1 MHTVNKSVGL
11 KSYPKVYFELI
22 FVGFTLFMGMR
33 LPAAFLPIFA
43 DELDPSGFLVGFV
56 VSAWFFSRVFMEL
69 PSGVLADRFG
79 KRRLLVGGLAL
90 SAVGAFVCSMAN
102 SIYLLI
108 VGRTIW
114 GLGTALFFMS
124 NTAVILD
131 LFKSSMRGRALGT
144 FQGIEFIG
152 SFIGAPIGGF
162 IIGFVGYR
170 GVFSLAF
177 VLMLFSLSVA
187 SISKGLHRIDT
198 SRREGSQV
206 SVKEAVLSLG
216 TWGLAAICISNF
228 LRMLIMMG
236 VMSTVFPLYLNYQ
249 LGISVE
255 YIGIIMSLRTV
266 GYILSTVTSGYLSD
280 MFGRK
285 PMIISGTLLQIGC
298 LYAYALLPSFEL
310 LLLIGLFDGFGGG
323 MSFTSL
329 IVLLSEIV
337 PAQIRGGAIGM
348 YRTFMDIGGLVGP
361 PFFMLVFT
369 GMGSYV
375 TFLTAIAILAL
386 NIALMVT
393 IKAEKP
399 QFKPSKVSNQA

>member
-1 MHTVNKSVGL
+1 MGL
-11 KSYPKVYFELI
+11 KSYPRLYFELI

-33 LPAAFLPIFA
+33 LPDAFLPIFA
-43 DELDPSGFLVGFV
+43 DELDPTGVLVGFV
-56 VSAWFFSRVFMEL
+56 ISAWFFSRIFMEL
-69 PSGVLADRFG
+69 PSGVLADRVG

-90 SAVGAFVCSMAN
+90 SAVGALICSMAN

-108 VGRTIW
+108 LGRTIW

-124 NTAVILD
+124 NTALILD

-162 IIGFVGYR
+162 IVGFIGYT
-170 GVFSLAF
+170 GVFSLAL
-177 VLMLFSLSVA
+177 VLMLCSLSLA
-187 SISKGLHRIDT
+187 SISRDLRKVDT

-206 SVKEAVLSLG
+206 SVREAVLSLG
-216 TWGLAAICISNF
+216 TWGLAAVCISNL

-255 YIGIIMSLRTV
+255 YIGIVMSLRTV

-285 PMIISGTLLQIGC
+285 PMIISGTLLQTGC
-298 LYAYALLPSFEL
+298 MYAYALLPSFEL
-310 LLLIGLFDGFGGG
+310 LLLIGLFDGFGSG

-337 PAQIRGGAIGM
+337 PPGVRGGAIGM
-348 YRTFMDIGGLVGP
+348 YRTFMDIGGLTGP
-361 PFFMLVFT
+361 LFFMLIFT
-369 GMGSYV
+369 NMGPYI
-375 TFLTAIAILAL
+375 TFLVAVAILAL
-386 NIALMVT
+386 NIALVLT
-393 IKAEKP
+393 IRAKKP
-399 QFKPSKVSNQA
+399 QAKPDQVSG

>member
-1 MHTVNKSVGL
+1 MYTVERSVGL
-11 KSYPKVYFELI
+11 KSYPRVYFELI
-22 FVGFTLFMGMR
+22 FVGFTLFMGMK
-33 LPAAFLPIFA
+33 LPDAFLPIFA
-43 DELDPSGFLVGFV
+43 DELDPTGVLVGFV
-56 VSAWFFSRVFMEL
+56 ISAWFFSRIFMEI
-69 PSGVLADRFG
+69 PSGVLADRVG

-90 SAVGAFVCSMAN
+90 SAVGAFVCSLAN

-108 VGRTIW
+108 LGRTIW

-162 IIGFVGYR
+162 IVGFIGYT
-170 GVFSLAF
+170 GVFSLAL
-177 VLMLFSLSVA
+177 VLMLCSLSAA
-187 SISKGLHRIDT
+187 SISKDLRKVDT

-206 SVKEAVLSLG
+206 SVREAVLSLG
-216 TWGLAAICISNF
+216 TWGLAAICISNL

-285 PMIISGTLLQIGC
+285 PMIISGTLLQVGC
-298 LYAYALLPSFEL
+298 MYAYALLPSFEL

-337 PAQIRGGAIGM
+337 PAEIRGGAIGM
-348 YRTFMDIGGLVGP
+348 YRTFMDIGGLTGP
-361 PFFMLVFT
+361 PVFMLIFT
-369 GMGSYV
+369 GMGSYI
-375 TFLTAIAILAL
+375 TFLSAIGILVL
-386 NIALMVT
+386 NIALVTT
-393 IKAEKP
+393 IKDRKP
-399 QFKPSKVSNQA
+399 QT

>member
-1 MHTVNKSVGL
+1 MEL
-11 KSYPKVYFELI
+11 KSYPRIYFELI

-43 DELDPSGFLVGFV
+43 DELDPTGVLVGFV
-56 VSAWFFSRVFMEL
+56 VSAWFFSRIFIEL
-69 PSGVLADRFG
+69 PSGVLADRLG
-79 KRRLLVGGLAL
+79 KRRLLIGGLAL
-90 SAVGAFVCSMAN
+90 SAVGAFMCSMAN

-108 VGRTIW
+108 LGRTIW

-124 NTAVILD
+124 NMALILD

-162 IIGFVGYR
+162 ILGFIGYR

-177 VLMLFSLSVA
+177 LLMICSLSVA
-187 SISKGLHRIDT
+187 SISKDLRKVDT
-198 SRREGSQV
+198 RRREGSQV

-236 VMSTVFPLYLNYQ
+236 IMSTVFPLYLNYQ
-249 LGISVE
+249 LGISIE

-298 LYAYALLPSFEL
+298 LYAYALFPSFEL
-310 LLLIGLFDGFGGG
+310 LLLISLFDGFGGG

-337 PAQIRGGAIGM
+337 PAEIRGGAIGM

-361 PFFMLVFT
+361 PFFMLIFT

-386 NIALMVT
+386 NIALIAT

-399 QFKPSKVSNQA
+399 QSKPSKVSNQA

>member
-1 MHTVNKSVGL
+1 MEL
-11 KSYPKVYFELI
+11 KSYPRIYFELI

-43 DELDPSGFLVGFV
+43 DELDPTGVLVGFV
-56 VSAWFFSRVFMEL
+56 VSAWFFSRIFIEL
-69 PSGVLADRFG
+69 PSGVLADRLG
-79 KRRLLVGGLAL
+79 KRRLLIGGLAL

-108 VGRTIW
+108 LGRTIW

-124 NTAVILD
+124 NMAVILD

-162 IIGFVGYR
+162 IVGFIGYT

-177 VLMLFSLSVA
+177 LLMICSLSVA
-187 SISKGLHRIDT
+187 SISKDLRKVDT

-236 VMSTVFPLYLNYQ
+236 IMSTVFPLYLNYQ

-298 LYAYALLPSFEL
+298 MYAYALLPSFEL

-348 YRTFMDIGGLVGP
+348 YRTFMDIGGLTGP
-361 PFFMLVFT
+361 PVFMLIFT
-369 GMGSYV
+369 GMGSYI
-375 TFLTAIAILAL
+375 TFLTAMAILAL
-386 NIALMVT
+386 NIALVVT
-393 IKAEKP
+393 IKARKP
-399 QFKPSKVSNQA
+399 KSKPDQVSD

>member
-1 MHTVNKSVGL
+1 
-11 KSYPKVYFELI
+11 
-22 FVGFTLFMGMR
+22 
-33 LPAAFLPIFA
+33 
-43 DELDPSGFLVGFV
+43 
-56 VSAWFFSRVFMEL
+56 
-69 PSGVLADRFG
+69 
-79 KRRLLVGGLAL
+79 
-90 SAVGAFVCSMAN
+90 
-102 SIYLLI
+102 
-108 VGRTIW
+108 
-114 GLGTALFFMS
+114 LGTALFFMS

-162 IIGFVGYR
+162 IVGFIGYT
-170 GVFSLAF
+170 GVFSLAL
-177 VLMLFSLSVA
+177 VLMLCSLSLA
-187 SISKGLHRIDT
+187 SISKDLRKVDT

-206 SVKEAVLSLG
+206 SVREAVLSLG
-216 TWGLAAICISNF
+216 TWGLTAICISNL

-249 LGISVE
+249 LGISIE

-285 PMIISGTLLQIGC
+285 PMIISGTLLQVGC
-298 LYAYALLPSFEL
+298 MYAYALLPSFEL

-337 PAQIRGGAIGM
+337 PAEVRGGAIGM
-348 YRTFMDIGGLVGP
+348 YRTFMDIGGLTGP
-361 PFFMLVFT
+361 PLFMLIFAN
-369 GMGSYV
+369 MGAYI

-386 NIALMVT
+386 NIALVFT
-393 IKAEKP
+393 IKAKKP
-399 QFKPSKVSNQA
+399 QTNPNQASD

>member
-1 MHTVNKSVGL
+1 MEL
-11 KSYPKVYFELI
+11 KSYPRIYFELI

-43 DELDPSGFLVGFV
+43 DELDPTGVLVGFV
-56 VSAWFFSRVFMEL
+56 VSAWFFSRIFIEL
-69 PSGVLADRFG
+69 PSGVLADRLG
-79 KRRLLVGGLAL
+79 KRRLLIGGLAL

-108 VGRTIW
+108 LGRTIW

-124 NTAVILD
+124 NMAVILD

-162 IIGFVGYR
+162 IVGFIGYT

-177 VLMLFSLSVA
+177 LLMICSLSVA
-187 SISKGLHRIDT
+187 SISKDLRKVDT

-236 VMSTVFPLYLNYQ
+236 IMSTVFPLYLNYQ

-298 LYAYALLPSFEL
+298 MYAYALLPSFEL

-348 YRTFMDIGGLVGP
+348 YRTFMDIGGLTGP
-361 PFFMLVFT
+361 PVFMLMFT
-369 GMGSYV
+369 GMGSYI
-375 TFLTAIAILAL
+375 TFLTAMAILAL
-386 NIALMVT
+386 NIALVVT
-393 IKAEKP
+393 IKARKP
-399 QFKPSKVSNQA
+399 KSKPDQVSD

>member
-1 MHTVNKSVGL
+1 MHTVERFVGL
-11 KSYPKVYFELI
+11 KSYPRVYFELI

-43 DELDPSGFLVGFV
+43 DELDPSGVLVGFV
-56 VSAWFFSRVFMEL
+56 VSAWFFSRIFIEL
-69 PSGVLADRFG
+69 PSGVLADRLG

-108 VGRTIW
+108 LGRTIW

-124 NTAVILD
+124 NMTVILD

-162 IIGFVGYR
+162 IVGFIGYR

-177 VLMLFSLSVA
+177 LLMICSLSVA
-187 SISKGLHRIDT
+187 SISKDLRKVDT

-236 VMSTVFPLYLNYQ
+236 IMSTVFPLYLNYQ

-298 LYAYALLPSFEL
+298 MYAYALLPSFEL

-348 YRTFMDIGGLVGP
+348 YRTFMDIGGLTGP
-361 PFFMLVFT
+361 PVFMIIFT
-369 GMGSYV
+369 GMGSYI
-375 TFLTAIAILAL
+375 TFLTAMAILAL
-386 NIALMVT
+386 NIALVVT
-393 IKAEKP
+393 IKAKKP
-399 QFKPSKVSNQA
+399 KSKPDQVSN

>member
-1 MHTVNKSVGL
+1 MEL
-11 KSYPKVYFELI
+11 KSYPRIYFELI

-43 DELDPSGFLVGFV
+43 DELDPTGVLVGFV
-56 VSAWFFSRVFMEL
+56 VSAWFFSRIFIEL
-69 PSGVLADRFG
+69 PSGVLADRLG
-79 KRRLLVGGLAL
+79 KRRLLIGGLAL

-108 VGRTIW
+108 LGRTIW

-124 NTAVILD
+124 NMAVILD

-162 IIGFVGYR
+162 IVGFIGYR

-177 VLMLFSLSVA
+177 LLMICSLSVA
-187 SISKGLHRIDT
+187 SISKDLRKVDT

-236 VMSTVFPLYLNYQ
+236 IMSTVFPLYLNYQ

-298 LYAYALLPSFEL
+298 MYAYALLPSFEL

-348 YRTFMDIGGLVGP
+348 YRTFMDIGGLTGP
-361 PFFMLVFT
+361 PVFMLMFT
-369 GMGSYV
+369 GMGSYI

-386 NIALMVT
+386 NIALVVT
-393 IKAEKP
+393 IKARKP
-399 QFKPSKVSNQA
+399 KSKPDQVSD

>member
-1 MHTVNKSVGL
+1 MGL
-11 KSYPKVYFELI
+11 KSYPRVYFELI
-22 FVGFTLFMGMR
+22 FVGFTLFMGMK
-33 LPAAFLPIFA
+33 LPDAFLPIFA
-43 DELDPSGFLVGFV
+43 DELDPTGVLVGFV
-56 VSAWFFSRVFMEL
+56 ISAWFFSRIFMEI
-69 PSGVLADRFG
+69 PSGVLADRVG

-90 SAVGAFVCSMAN
+90 SAVGAFVCSLAN

-108 VGRTIW
+108 LGRTIW

-162 IIGFVGYR
+162 IVGFIGYT
-170 GVFSLAF
+170 GVFSLAL
-177 VLMLFSLSVA
+177 VLMLCSLSAA
-187 SISKGLHRIDT
+187 SISKDLRKVDT

-206 SVKEAVLSLG
+206 SVREAVLSLG
-216 TWGLAAICISNF
+216 TWGLAAICISNL

-285 PMIISGTLLQIGC
+285 PMIISGTLLQVGC
-298 LYAYALLPSFEL
+298 MYAYALLPSFEL

-337 PAQIRGGAIGM
+337 PAEIRGGAIGM
-348 YRTFMDIGGLVGP
+348 YRTFMDIGGLTGP
-361 PFFMLVFT
+361 PVFMLIFT
-369 GMGSYV
+369 GMGSYI
-375 TFLTAIAILAL
+375 TFLSAIGILVL
-386 NIALMVT
+386 NIALVTT
-393 IKAEKP
+393 IKDRKP
-399 QFKPSKVSNQA
+399 QT

>member
-1 MHTVNKSVGL
+1 MEL
-11 KSYPKVYFELI
+11 KSYPRIYFELI

-43 DELDPSGFLVGFV
+43 DELDPTGVLVGFV
-56 VSAWFFSRVFMEL
+56 VSAWFFSRIFIEL
-69 PSGVLADRFG
+69 PSGVLADRLG
-79 KRRLLVGGLAL
+79 KRRLLIGGLAL

-108 VGRTIW
+108 LGRTIW

-124 NTAVILD
+124 NMAVILD

-162 IIGFVGYR
+162 IVGFIGYT

-177 VLMLFSLSVA
+177 LLMICSLSVA
-187 SISKGLHRIDT
+187 SISKDLRKVDT

-236 VMSTVFPLYLNYQ
+236 IMSTVFPLYLNYQ

-298 LYAYALLPSFEL
+298 MYAYALLPSFEL

-337 PAQIRGGAIGM
+337 PAEIRGGAIGM
-348 YRTFMDIGGLVGP
+348 YRTFMDIGGLTGP
-361 PFFMLVFT
+361 PVFMLMFT
-369 GMGSYV
+369 GMGSYI
-375 TFLTAIAILAL
+375 TFLTAMAILAL
-386 NIALMVT
+386 NIALVVT
-393 IKAEKP
+393 IKARKP
-399 QFKPSKVSNQA
+399 KSKPDQVSD

>member
-1 MHTVNKSVGL
+1 VERSVEL
-11 KSYPKVYFELI
+11 KSYPRIYFELI

-43 DELDPSGFLVGFV
+43 DELDPTGVLVGFV
-56 VSAWFFSRVFMEL
+56 VSAWFFSRIFIEL
-69 PSGVLADRFG
+69 PSGVLADRLG
-79 KRRLLVGGLAL
+79 KRRLLIGGLAL

-108 VGRTIW
+108 LGRTIW

-124 NTAVILD
+124 NMTVILD

-162 IIGFVGYR
+162 IVGFIGYR

-177 VLMLFSLSVA
+177 LLMICSLSVA
-187 SISKGLHRIDT
+187 SISKDLRKVDT

-206 SVKEAVLSLG
+206 SVKEAALSLG

-228 LRMLIMMG
+228 LRMLITMG
-236 VMSTVFPLYLNYQ
+236 IMSTVFPLYLNYQ

-298 LYAYALLPSFEL
+298 MYAYALLPSFEL
-310 LLLIGLFDGFGGG
+310 FLLIGLFDGFGGG

-348 YRTFMDIGGLVGP
+348 YRTFMDIGGLTGP
-361 PFFMLVFT
+361 PFFMLMFT
-369 GMGSYV
+369 GMGSYI
-375 TFLTAIAILAL
+375 TFLTAMAILVL
-386 NIALMVT
+386 NIALVVT
-393 IKAEKP
+393 IKARKP
-399 QFKPSKVSNQA
+399 KSKPDQVSD

>member
-1 MHTVNKSVGL
+1 MHTVERFVGL
-11 KSYPKVYFELI
+11 KSYPRVYFELI

-43 DELDPSGFLVGFV
+43 DQLDPSGVLVGFV
-56 VSAWFFSRVFMEL
+56 VSAWFFSRIFIEL
-69 PSGVLADRFG
+69 PSGVLADRLG

-108 VGRTIW
+108 LGRTIW

-124 NTAVILD
+124 NMTVILD

-162 IIGFVGYR
+162 IVGFIGYR

-177 VLMLFSLSVA
+177 LLMICSLSVA
-187 SISKGLHRIDT
+187 SISKDLRKVDT

-236 VMSTVFPLYLNYQ
+236 IMSTVFPLYLNYQ

-298 LYAYALLPSFEL
+298 MYAYALLPSFEL

-348 YRTFMDIGGLVGP
+348 YRTFMDIGGLTGP
-361 PFFMLVFT
+361 PVFMIIFT
-369 GMGSYV
+369 GMGSYI
-375 TFLTAIAILAL
+375 TFLTAMAILAL
-386 NIALMVT
+386 NIALVVT
-393 IKAEKP
+393 IKAKKP
-399 QFKPSKVSNQA
+399 KSKPDQVSN